1 LREKDHF
8 TAAVT
13 VSKMRQALEPLML
26 GQHTFDEGV
35 ERIRVGMWSGMSM
48 TDHASSRSADAPC
61 SKNAEG

>member
-35 ERIRVGMWSGMSM
+35 ERIRVGMWSGM
-48 TDHASSRSADAPC
+48 
-61 SKNAEG
+61 